1 MKTNS
6 ATPDVQEVREVR
18 FWHRIS
24 IKEKALFY
32 EHLANM
38 VDGGV
43 SVIAALYSFLDKN
56 RNIKMEVEIMNLLV
70 FVESGDSFSI
80 AMKKLPSVF
89 DKREVAIIEA
99 GEQSGTMQ
107 RSFSSLADE
116 LRSQE
121 ELKSKVKGALTY
133 PLIIVLFLFG
143 AVMIIMTYI
152 IPKLE
157 PLFMNTGVEL
167 PFATQALVSTSRFIE
182 GNFSGIIVFI
192 IIAILSFQAYAKSIT
207 GRRSLDALYLRIPV
221 VGDVYRNYVIVRVAS
236 TLALLLEAGIP
247 IVKTLGLTG
256 EGSNNAVF
264 QEKIEEISKKIQN
277 GKKIA
282 ESIEEVDPEF
292 KVFTQDFYQIIS
304 AGERTSTVNKVCH
317 KLATQYTREVDSS
330 IAVLVRFIEPLAI
343 LIAGI
348 FVLWFAFGIFAAVL
362 KITETVG

>member
-1 MKTNS
+1 MKTE
-6 ATPDVQEVREVR
+6 TIQEVREVR

-43 SVIAALYSFLDKN
+43 PVIAALHSFLDKN
-56 RNIKMEVEIMNLLV
+56 RNVKMEVEIMNLLV

-80 AMKKLPSVF
+80 AMKKLPGIF

-107 RSFSSLADE
+107 HSFVNLANE
-116 LRSQE
+116 LRNQE

-133 PLIIVLFLFG
+133 PFIIVLFLVG
-143 AVMIIMTYI
+143 AVMTIMTYI

-157 PLFMNTGVEL
+157 PLFTSTGVEL
-167 PFATQALVSTSRFIE
+167 PFATRSLISTSRFIQ
-182 GNFSGIIVFI
+182 GNFWGIIILMIV
-192 IIAILSFQAYAKSIT
+192 AILVFQAYAKSAT
-207 GRRSLDALYLRIPV
+207 GRRSLDILYLKIPV
-221 VGDVYRNYVIVRVAS
+221 IGAVYRNYIIVRIAS
-236 TLALLLEAGIP
+236 TLSLLLESGIP
-247 IVKTLGLTG
+247 IIRTLGLTG
-256 EGSNNAVF
+256 ESANNVLF
-264 QEKIEEISKKIQN
+264 QEKIEAISKNVQN

-282 ESIEEVDPEF
+282 ESIEESDPEF
-292 KVFTQDFYQIIS
+292 QVFTQDFYQIIG
-304 AGERTSTVNKVCH
+304 AGERTSTINKVCR

-348 FVLWFAFGIFAAVL
+348 FVLWFAFGIFSAVL